1 MTFFNPFDSSSK
13 AGHRIPEHTTWCG
26 PFLAGGGRCTDL
38 LLWSQRDKCF
48 VSILNNFKSPTNIT
62 CALTVVSKIIVCTTY
77 IQILIGYLFFF
88 SKCSWYISIL
98 YLWMTRWCNSNLFSF
113 FLLSKLDIYNFIV
126 FKPLSNSF

>member
-88 SKCSWYISIL
+88 FQSAVGSIYLFYICGWQGDAIL
-98 YLWMTRWCNSNLFSF
+98 IFLFFSSLKVGYL
-113 FLLSKLDIYNFIV
+113 
-126 FKPLSNSF
+126 